1 MTLNFSTAGKSVSLV
16 CKVENGKAYPIVW
29 MKKNGDGDTLPLSTG
44 RNLIMKNTAKYN
56 LR

>member
-1 MTLNFSTAGKSVSLV
+1 MSLV

-29 MKKNGDGDTLPLSTG
+29 MKKMGDGDTLPLSTG